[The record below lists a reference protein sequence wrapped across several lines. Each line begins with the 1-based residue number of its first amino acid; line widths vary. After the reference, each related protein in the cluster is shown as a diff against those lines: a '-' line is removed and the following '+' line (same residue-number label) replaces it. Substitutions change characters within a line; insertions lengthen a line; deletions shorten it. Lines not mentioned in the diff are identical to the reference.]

1 MSSKRDF
8 IINYVDKWL
17 SKKENQCRS
26 FSYGN
31 AMYDAV
37 KEWWTDFD
45 DLGISDMIND
55 SIEWESGANRDW
67 IEWLDDSIKAEL
79 VDVALLDELGR
90 EMDGE
95 VKEEDINDILDD
107 MPNPEEYE
115 NEEEC
120 EDTIQRMLDEWYY
133 HPDITSREILEKYMD
148 EYVTDEWDN
157 KEEEEEDE
165 E

>member
-31 AMYDAV
+31 AMYDAI
-37 KEWWTDFD
+37 KDWWTDFD

-67 IEWLDDSIKAEL
+67 IEGLSDDIKAEL
-79 VDVALLDELGR
+79 VDIALLDELGR

-107 MPNPEEYE
+107 MPNPEEYK

-120 EDTIQRMLDEWYY
+120 EDAIQRMLDEWYY

-148 EYVTDEWDN
+148 GYVTDEWDN

>member
-26 FSYGN
+26 FSYWN
-31 AMYDAV
+31 AMYDAI
-37 KEWWTDFD
+37 KDWWTDFD

-120 EDTIQRMLDEWYY
+120 EDAIQRMLDEWYY

-157 KEEEEEDE
+157 EEEEEE
-165 E
+165 

>member
-1 MSSKRDF
+1 MTTKKDF
-8 IINYVDKWL
+8 IVNYIDKWL
-17 SKKENQCRS
+17 SEKNNNCKS
-26 FSYGN
+26 FSYWN

-37 KEWWTDFD
+37 KDGWCDFD

-79 VDVALLDELGR
+79 VDISLLDELGR

-120 EDTIQRMLDEWYY
+120 EDAIQRMLDEWYY

-157 KEEEEEDE
+157 EEEEEEDE
-165 E
+165 K

>member
-37 KEWWTDFD
+37 KDWWTDFD

-67 IEWLDDSIKAEL
+67 IEGLSDDIKAEL
-79 VDVALLDELGR
+79 VDIALLDELGR

-120 EDTIQRMLDEWYY
+120 EDAIQRMLDEWYY
-133 HPDITSREILEKYMD
+133 HPDITSREVLEKYMD

>member
-37 KEWWTDFD
+37 KKWWTDFD

-79 VDVALLDELGR
+79 VDIALLDELGR
-90 EMDGE
+90 EMDWE

-120 EDTIQRMLDEWYY
+120 EDAIQRMLDEWYY

-157 KEEEEEDE
+157 EEEEEEDE

>member
-31 AMYDAV
+31 AMYDAI
-37 KEWWTDFD
+37 KDGWCDFD

-67 IEWLDDSIKAEL
+67 IEGLSDDIKAEL
-79 VDVALLDELGR
+79 VDISLLDELGR
-90 EMDGE
+90 EMDEE

-107 MPNPEEYE
+107 MPNPEEYK

-120 EDTIQRMLDEWYY
+120 EDAIQRMLDEWYY

-157 KEEEEEDE
+157 EEEEEE

>member
-31 AMYDAV
+31 AMYDAI

-67 IEWLDDSIKAEL
+67 IEWLDDDIKAEL
-79 VDVALLDELGR
+79 VDIALLDELGR

-120 EDTIQRMLDEWYY
+120 EDAIQDILNEWDY

-148 EYVTDEWDN
+148 EYVTDEWDE
-157 KEEEEEDE
+157 KEEEEEE
-165 E
+165 

>member
-37 KEWWTDFD
+37 KDWWTDFD

-67 IEWLDDSIKAEL
+67 IEGLSDDIKAEL
-79 VDVALLDELGR
+79 VDIALLDELGR
-90 EMDGE
+90 EMNGE

-120 EDTIQRMLDEWYY
+120 EDAIQRMLDEWYY
-133 HPDITSREILEKYMD
+133 HPDITSREVLEKYMD